1 MFTHLTYKQKLK
13 WLGAGAV
20 LALILCYVLAIQ
32 KTIGEY
38 SRYAQSEEAAGQG
51 FDPGTPGSPAAPGS
65 TGSGSLGTAVRQ
77 WMSRDQQVGLLYTRY
92 VLDTMQS
99 DKNLLSVASN
109 YCKDN
114 DLQLKEYKPVNFSKT
129 DSTRVL
135 TRVVTVE
142 GRYIACLKFLFAL
155 ETGKN
160 AGRVSAAE
168 FKSYMDTQEKKTRL
182 DCTVYIQNLIPD

>member
-1 MFTHLTYKQKLK
+1 MFANLTYKQKLK

-20 LALILCYVLAIQ
+20 LALILCYGLAIQ
-32 KTIGEY
+32 NTIREY

-51 FDPGTPGSPAAPGS
+51 IDPGSPHVTGSPGS
-65 TGSGSLGTAVRQ
+65 PSGPDASGLSGASLQ
-77 WMSRDQQVGLLYTRY
+77 LLYTRFI
-92 VLDTMQS
+92 LDTMQS

-155 ETGKN
+155 ETRKN

-182 DCTVYIQNLIPD
+182 DCTIYIQNLIPE